1 MARRLLPL
9 LALALSLAVAG
20 AATADSIG
28 KKKQRIDQQLSQVQ
42 LQLAA
47 SKQVEERLTHQVGT
61 LTTSIHRIELRVG
74 GVSQRL
80 SALNRDIALHRE
92 RLAKL
97 DDLLHV
103 QTRRYRTLRGQ
114 YRLAVHRFDERL
126 LRIYEEPSP
135 NAVDV
140 LLASKSLHD
149 ALDAMN
155 YLGAVAAQDKRIATQ
170 VRTASRQAA
179 VARRHTLSVRK
190 TVEAET
196 QVIRGR
202 AQQVQILQAQ
212 LLTSRG
218 SLANLRGAKR
228 QQLLA
233 TRKAISQEVGE
244 SQSLASA
251 SAALAAKLKGEAGG
265 GGTTTTTGGSGG
277 GHKGAPHFIW
287 PVHGPITS
295 PFGMRW
301 GVLHPGIDIGVPV
314 GTPVH
319 ASAAGTVVWCGWMEG
334 YGNFVV
340 IDHGGGY
347 ATAYGHNSSIAVSC
361 GEKVSQGQVIAHS
374 GCTGYCTGPHVHFE
388 IRVDGTPVDPLDYL
402 G

>member
-1 MARRLLPL
+1 MARWLLPP
-9 LALALSLAVAG
+9 LALVLTLAVAG
-20 AATADSIG
+20 AATADNIG
-28 KKKQRIDQQLSQVQ
+28 KKKQRVDAKLAQVQ
-42 LQLAA
+42 QQIAA
-47 SKQVEERLTHQVGT
+47 SKVAEARLARQVGS
-61 LTTSIHRIELRVG
+61 LTTSIHHVELQVG

-80 SALNRDIALHRE
+80 SVLTKDIALHRA

-103 QTRRYRTLRGQ
+103 QTRRYHALLHQ
-114 YRLAVHRFDERL
+114 YRFAVRRLDERL
-126 LRIYEEPSP
+126 LHVYEEPEP

-140 LLASKSLHD
+140 LLAARNFHD
-149 ALDAMN
+149 VLDSMH
-155 YLGAVAAQDKRIATQ
+155 YLSAIAAQDNKIASE
-170 VRTASRQAA
+170 VRTAKQQAA
-179 VARRHTLSVRK
+179 TARHHTLSVRK
-190 TVEAET
+190 TVTAET

-202 AQQVQILQAQ
+202 AQQVLILQAQ
-212 LLTSRG
+212 LLTSQG
-218 SLANLRGAKR
+218 QLSSLRGAKR
-228 QQLLA
+228 QQLSA
-233 TRKAISQEVGE
+233 TRQAIQQEIGE

-251 SAALAAKLKGEAGG
+251 SAALAAKLKGEEGG
-265 GGTTTTTGGSGG
+265 GSGTTTGSGG

-301 GVLHPGIDIGVPV
+301 GVLHPGIDIGVPI

-319 ASAAGTVVWCGWMEG
+319 ASAAGTVVWCGWMQG

-347 ATAYGHNSSIAVSC
+347 ATAYGHNSRIEVKC
-361 GEKVSQGQVIAHS
+361 GEDVSQGQVIAYS
-374 GCTGYCTGPHVHFE
+374 GCTGFCTGPHVHFE
-388 IRVDGTPVDPLDYL
+388 VRVNGTPVDPLNYL